1 MKFSVRILSVML
13 LRHSPYVI
21 NILELSLDEE
31 YMKSCQ
37 IHQNVYKT
45 QKKSVSFDTQYKI

>member
-1 MKFSVRILSVML
+1 MSVML